1 MASVA
6 EAKRSFWAL
15 VNQWKAKKSATLTL
29 KSVKGDLRVS
39 FNVSLGQ
46 HDESAHQKTEHP
58 LKKGASP
65 SQQRRKQR
73 RAADPAVQLRAE
85 AHAVAQAEVEAGTE
99 EEADVETLRSEKAHV
114 KSFLVP
120 SPEKEA
126 IREEPAGGEVEKP
139 PLVEERAQVPQR
151 QLLREHRALIEVPH
165 DFADR
170 ANNDYEHDFEK
181 TKEAE
186 KLLSE
191 DRCCFCED
199 YECPP
204 PTQLE
209 NDDRILGIL
218 QSLWDHIELSHSQA
232 FE

>member
-1 MASVA
+1 MKLVL
-6 EAKRSFWAL
+6 KR
-15 VNQWKAKKSATLTL
+15 L
-29 KSVKGDLRVS
+29 KLRLLEVRNHTS
-39 FNVSLGQ
+39 SL
-46 HDESAHQKTEHP
+46 P
-58 LKKGASP
+58 W
-65 SQQRRKQR
+65 R
-73 RAADPAVQLRAE
+73 
-85 AHAVAQAEVEAGTE
+85 
-99 EEADVETLRSEKAHV
+99 
-114 KSFLVP
+114 

-126 IREEPAGGEVEKP
+126 IREEVDEGVVEKP

-191 DRCCFCED
+191 TDRCCFCD

-204 PTQLE
+204 PTQQENNDRFSNGVLE
-209 NDDRILGIL
+209 
-218 QSLWDHIELSHSQA
+218 SLYDHVELSHPVAYEWLS
-232 FE
+232 

>member
-1 MASVA
+1 MWKGELKCRSVNC
-6 EAKRSFWAL
+6 WL
-15 VNQWKAKKSATLTL
+15 Y
-29 KSVKGDLRVS
+29 
-39 FNVSLGQ
+39 
-46 HDESAHQKTEHP
+46 EH
-58 LKKGASP
+58 LS
-65 SQQRRKQR
+65 
-73 RAADPAVQLRAE
+73 
-85 AHAVAQAEVEAGTE
+85 
-99 EEADVETLRSEKAHV
+99 
-114 KSFLVP
+114 P

-126 IREEPAGGEVEKP
+126 IREDLFEGVVEKP
-139 PLVEERAQVPQR
+139 PFL
-151 QLLREHRALIEVPH
+151 EVPH
-165 DFADR
+165 DFEDR

-191 DRCCFCED
+191 DRCCFCHD

-232 FE
+232 FEWLT